1 MDSKE
6 QAVHKQLQSDSAAN
20 IRKGKMEKVQRKKRV
35 KRRERNKGKRR
46 EQKGVR
52 EKGKR
57 KKE

>member
-35 KRRERNKGKRR
+35 KRREREIKEREGNRR
-46 EQKGVR
+46 E
-52 EKGKR
+52 
-57 KKE
+57 